1 MICKEVIFCTPMVF
15 PDMDRS
21 GGFFE
26 RAAYANAVL
35 HNLATELRQEPSGRR
50 VFISRSDAAIR
61 RLADEA
67 EIMAKLEPLGFER
80 VLLSCMSFV
89 DQVQLFNSASVVV
102 GMHGAGLS
110 NIAFMPKGGKVVELL
125 TPDRLWPTYRGVAA
139 RSGLEHFPYVGARA
153 GEIREADSDV
163 SVDVG
168 HFIGFV
174 AEVCDCYLTGDGVP
188 GEPNRGRNACGEIG
202 DWRR

>member
-1 MICKEVIFCTPMVF
+1 M
-15 PDMDRS
+15 
-21 GGFFE
+21 
-26 RAAYANAVL
+26 
-35 HNLATELRQEPSGRR
+35 
-50 VFISRSDAAIR
+50 
-61 RLADEA
+61 
-67 EIMAKLEPLGFER
+67 
-80 VLLSCMSFV
+80 SCIQ
-89 DQVQLFNSASVVV
+89 QVQLFNSASGVV
-102 GMHGAGLS
+102 GMRGAGVPNL
-110 NIAFMPKGGKVVELL
+110 AFMLKGGKVVELWK
-125 TPDRLWPTYRGVAA
+125 TDRQWHTYRGVAA
-139 RSGLEHFPYVGARA
+139 RSVLEHFPYFGARA